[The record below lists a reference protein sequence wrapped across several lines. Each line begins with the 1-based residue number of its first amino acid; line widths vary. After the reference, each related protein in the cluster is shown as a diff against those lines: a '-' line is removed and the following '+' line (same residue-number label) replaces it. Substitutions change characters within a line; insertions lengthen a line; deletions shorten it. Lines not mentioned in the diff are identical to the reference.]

1 MSVRF
6 NGYVVRDEG
15 GNWMRMGVQFEVGN
29 YKIANFK
36 GMLQRKQNLNN
47 AWLVYSIDYRLQITV
62 VGVNH
67 EMPPDAVTFSIQSLY
82 DNQKQE

>member
-1 MSVRF
+1 VEDTSVRF

-36 GMLQRKQNLNN
+36 GMMQRKQNLNKCL
-47 AWLVYSIDYRLQITV
+47 ACI
-62 VGVNH
+62 
-67 EMPPDAVTFSIQSLY
+67 
-82 DNQKQE
+82 